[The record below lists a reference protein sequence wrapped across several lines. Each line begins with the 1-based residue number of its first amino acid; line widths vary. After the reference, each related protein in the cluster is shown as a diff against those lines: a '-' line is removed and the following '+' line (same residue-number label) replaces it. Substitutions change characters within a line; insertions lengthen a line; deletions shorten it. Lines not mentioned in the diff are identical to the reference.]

1 MANDAKPK
9 KHRSTKTAG
18 AKRGTRSPA
27 VGRVGKTIRKNAAA
41 ATGFEAALTSLSSAL
56 EALGQPYSVIG
67 GMAVIAHG
75 HVRTTQD
82 IDIAWVP
89 PSNRPAELFIKKA
102 ALFDLAPRIADAS
115 NFAAQN
121 LVLLMEHK
129 PTGIPVDISFA
140 LQDFERVAASR
151 ATRMKVLGVLLQVV
165 ALGDLLIYKMI
176 ASRTQ
181 DIADVEMLLSSKAP
195 IDEIGIQ
202 STLAEFDAIL
212 DTDRADNF
220 ALLLR
225 NVRKRK
231 RSAPI

>member
-1 MANDAKPK
+1 MANDAKPA
-9 KHRSTKTAG
+9 KHRPTKTSG

-27 VGRVGKTIRKNAAA
+27 VGRVRKTIRKNAAA
-41 ATGFEAALTSLSSAL
+41 TGFQAALTDLSSAL

-89 PSNRPAELFIKKA
+89 PPSRPAELFIKKA
-102 ALFDLAPRIADAS
+102 ALFGLHPRIADAS
-115 NFAAQN
+115 NFALQN

-140 LQDFERVAASR
+140 LQEFERVAANR

-165 ALGDLLIYKMI
+165 ALSDLLIYKMI

-181 DIADVEMLLSSKAP
+181 DIADVEMLLSSKEP
-195 IDEIGIQ
+195 IDAADIQ
-202 STLAEFDAIL
+202 YTLAEFDAIL
-212 DTDRADNF
+212 ETDRAHNF
-220 ALLLR
+220 AVLLR
-225 NVRKRK
+225 GVRKLN
-231 RSAPI
+231 RSSPR